1 MPFNVSIK
9 KYAQYLHPEKRN
21 IPVATNAISSLA
33 LKITTVVENLRDS
46 SWKVRGRIRNQWMI
60 YRNEDIP
67 ERYYASEHG
76 FKNKAAVQEPYWD
89 CTLELCA
96 LHPKVSSSS
105 GHKRTDYDWLDVYK
119 IYDKN
124 DLKKYPQLFSLGKC
138 VLTLN
143 HGNSAPERG
152 FSINKIMFDAG
163 GYSI

>member
-1 MPFNVSIK
+1 MGTFPKGIMRVS
-9 KYAQYLHPEKRN
+9 RD
-21 IPVATNAISSLA
+21 
-33 LKITTVVENLRDS
+33 LKTKLQFRSPIGTVRLN
-46 SWKVRGRIRNQWMI
+46 
-60 YRNEDIP
+60 
-67 ERYYASEHG
+67 
-76 FKNKAAVQEPYWD
+76 
-89 CTLELCA
+89 LCA

-124 DLKKYPQLFSLGKC
+124 DLKKYPQLFSLVKC
-138 VLTLN
+138 VLTLS